1 MLILFLYISI
11 SSTLTFQLG
20 GKITTEVDPT
30 KSKPKDASVID
41 TLSKMMEKGLILL
54 TKHNNSGNA
63 TVDFFNVTDDFSFGK
78 SAFVILLDVAL
89 GAFHFKMFQSVYPH
103 CKE

>member
-1 MLILFLYISI
+1 
-11 SSTLTFQLG
+11 LTFNFQLG

-30 KSKPKDASVID
+30 KSKPKDASVIE
-41 TLSKMMEKGLILL
+41 TQSKMTAKGLSLL
-54 TKHNNSGNA
+54 TKYNNSVNA

-78 SAFVILLDVAL
+78 IAFVMLLE
-89 GAFHFKMFQSVYPH
+89 GAQGEGVFHFKMFQSVCSH